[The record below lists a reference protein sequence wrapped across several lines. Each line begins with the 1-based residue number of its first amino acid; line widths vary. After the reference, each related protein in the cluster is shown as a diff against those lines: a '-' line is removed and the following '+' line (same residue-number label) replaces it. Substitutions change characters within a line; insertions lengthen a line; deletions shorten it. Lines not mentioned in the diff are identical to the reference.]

1 MFMKRK
7 TGFGLFAMSLFA
19 VVLATS
25 CFTAPAS
32 AKVRT
37 GEVPVSRDYTELE
50 VRSAIDVTW
59 SETASVITL
68 TADEAIYDYV
78 VVQREGSKLKI
89 YVKNSFRKRTSGS
102 VKVVLPASNR
112 LDEIELSGAS
122 SFSSAT
128 LLSAREMDIELS
140 GASHFA
146 ADLKVAGELD
156 VNASG
161 ASKFVSG
168 INAGKLSLELSGA
181 SEAELSG
188 TAGKTDLELSGASAL
203 TSKDSV
209 LVTGD
214 TECEISGAS
223 NARISCTGRLWG
235 VVSGASSIR
244 YGNGAASVNV
254 KCNGASTA
262 RPE

>member
-1 MFMKRK
+1 MIMKRK
-7 TGFGLFAMSLFA
+7 AVLGLVAMSFAA

-25 CFTAPAS
+25 CFTVPAS

-37 GEVPVSRDYTELE
+37 GEVPVNRDYTELE

-59 SETASVITL
+59 SETASAITL
-68 TADEAIYDYV
+68 SADESIYDQV
-78 VVQREGSKLKI
+78 VIEREGYKLKI
-89 YVKNSFRKRTSGS
+89 YVKNSIKKRTSGS
-102 VKVVLPASNR
+102 VKVVLPSSDR
-112 LDEIELSGAS
+112 LDDIELSGAS
-122 SFSSAT
+122 SFTSST
-128 LLSAREMDIELS
+128 VLSAREMDIELS
-140 GASHFA
+140 GASKFV
-146 ADLKVAGELD
+146 ADLSIAGELD
-156 VNASG
+156 INGSG
-161 ASKFVSG
+161 ASKIVSS
-168 INAGKLSLELSGA
+168 INAGELSLDFSGA

-188 TAGKTDLELSGASAL
+188 TVGKTDLELSGASAL

-223 NARISCTGRLWG
+223 SAKISCSGRLWG

-244 YGNGAASVNV
+244 YGKGATSVNV
-254 KCNGASTA
+254 KCSGASSA